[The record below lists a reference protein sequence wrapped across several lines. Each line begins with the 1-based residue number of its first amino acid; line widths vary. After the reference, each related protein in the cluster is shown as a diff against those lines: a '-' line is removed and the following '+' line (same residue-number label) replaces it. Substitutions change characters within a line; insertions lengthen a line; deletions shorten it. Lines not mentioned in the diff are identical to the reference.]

1 MRSRGEKPLESYYV
15 GVDANKMLLN
25 HCFSQDRRSYYHWT
39 SPYGKKKWIWWF
51 TDIERVKEFQQVDKS
66 SHKHLGYNRVGIVID
81 EIWEVTMINE
91 NVHDA
96 IITVYHP

>member
-1 MRSRGEKPLESYYV
+1 MQTRYYSTIASPKIGGATTIGHLHMEKRSGFGGLLILKES
-15 GVDANKMLLN
+15 K
-25 HCFSQDRRSYYHWT
+25 
-39 SPYGKKKWIWWF
+39 
-51 TDIERVKEFQQVDKS
+51 FQQVDKA
-66 SHKHLGYNRVGIVID
+66 SHKHLGYNRVGAVID